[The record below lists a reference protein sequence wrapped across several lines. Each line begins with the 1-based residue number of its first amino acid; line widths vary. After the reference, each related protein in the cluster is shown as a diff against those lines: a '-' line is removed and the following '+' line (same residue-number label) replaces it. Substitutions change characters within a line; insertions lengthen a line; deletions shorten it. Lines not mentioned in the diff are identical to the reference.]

1 MTEPAPSTV
10 WARPRP
16 EPRRRAPGVDQY
28 VAAALAVADAEG
40 LAAVSMRR
48 VAGDLGSGT
57 ATLYRYIANRD
68 ELVDLMVDAAQGE
81 DPLPEPTRDWRA
93 DLAAVAHA
101 LRATLLRHPWLAGE
115 LAGRPS
121 LGPNSLRR
129 SESALRAAV
138 ALTPD
143 ITLASQALVSRARV
157 RARLSGHPAGRSA
170 RRAAHRPDR
179 GAVAAQRRPLHQR
192 GPRGGRAPDARPP
205 RPRSRGTRPRRRVR
219 VRPGLRAR
227 RSRGP
232 IGSLTGQYAYRFTVP
247 DRYTVF
253 CEEPHFL
260 DWHSRGDQVPSRPP
274 GTTPDPTALHR
285 VTRDPAPSTLDTSGG
300 TGPSIPLHSG
310 PSTARGR
317 TRGNPSRNHNHGL
330 THHRQHQRRY
340 PT

>member
-1 MTEPAPSTV
+1 MPVNEERNHPMTEPAPSSV
-10 WARPRP
+10 WTRPRP

-57 ATLYRYIANRD
+57 ATLYRYITNRD

-81 DPLPEPTRDWRA
+81 DPLPEPARDWRA

-143 ITLASQALVSRARV
+143 ITLASQALGAVHAYVLGSVATQQAVRRAEQRTGLTEEQWQRSMGPYIRGIV
-157 RARLSGHPAGRSA
+157 DSGEFPHFA
-170 RRAAHRPDR
+170 RRVVEADEPSAEERFEFGLGCVLDGLAA
-179 GAVAAQRRPLHQR
+179 GAAGSAW
-192 GPRGGRAPDARPP
+192 
-205 RPRSRGTRPRRRVR
+205 TT
-219 VRPGLRAR
+219 AR
-227 RSRGP
+227 R
-232 IGSLTGQYAYRFTVP
+232 L
-247 DRYTVF
+247 DR
-253 CEEPHFL
+253 
-260 DWHSRGDQVPSRPP
+260 
-274 GTTPDPTALHR
+274 
-285 VTRDPAPSTLDTSGG
+285 
-300 TGPSIPLHSG
+300 
-310 PSTARGR
+310 
-317 TRGNPSRNHNHGL
+317 
-330 THHRQHQRRY
+330 
-340 PT
+340 